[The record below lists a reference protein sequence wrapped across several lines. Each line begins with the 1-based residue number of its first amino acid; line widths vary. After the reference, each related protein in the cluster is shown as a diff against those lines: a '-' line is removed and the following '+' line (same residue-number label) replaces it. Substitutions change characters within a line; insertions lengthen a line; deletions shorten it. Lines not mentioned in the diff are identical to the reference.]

1 MLNLLCDIDLS
12 RAQTTQNYKIS
23 VVGVFLLSI
32 KIESQNRF
40 YQVAYLERLKLI
52 SSVPLIAFRAEII
65 QTSFLNSYDVNF
77 KICRI

>member
-1 MLNLLCDIDLS
+1 MLNLLCDIDLCS
-12 RAQTTQNYKIS
+12 TTQNHKIS

-52 SSVPLIAFRAEII
+52 SSVPLIAFKAEII

-77 KICRI
+77 KRRRI